1 MSALNVGCLQQPAPG
16 KAISLNGSIFSSS
29 MIGAQSASTPSS
41 SSGGGISTGV
51 IAGIVAG
58 AIVIIL
64 LIAVLVFCR
73 YHRRKNRQNRAVSIG
88 PDGGWR
94 WGIGARPQSD
104 LSFQCRSDR
113 LSPTFTPGGLGQ
125 LPGFPEKEMMAAQQQ
140 QHFGPETPPAGLGLG
155 IQHDKR
161 TTAWKTQNPVGA
173 AARAHGTVSP
183 VPEEPP
189 YFAPPPQQKQPEGGA
204 SKGGSKPKGGAAA
217 KRASALTS
225 ALPLHSLTTSLPTM
239 PSAVQSPPSRASPLS
254 ASSARSTTALLPH
267 HGSSSSSP
275 FAPYSPYSPSSLG
288 GGFSGSFASAERYV
302 PPAPPPKSPRHGG
315 GIESPVSATKTTP
328 TPMAW
333 KDRGAGGL
341 GSPVDNRA
349 IQTAFPPPPKR

>member
-1 MSALNVGCLQQPAPG
+1 MSSSYPKKRVDRITKELTKAIALDVSALNVGCLQQPAPG

-29 MIGAQSASTPSS
+29 IIGAQSPSTPSS
-41 SSGGGISTGV
+41 SSGGGLSTGV

-58 AIVIIL
+58 AIVILI

-73 YHRRKNRQNRAVSIG
+73 YRRRKNRQNRAVSIG

-104 LSFQCRSDR
+104 LSFQCRSDK

-140 QHFGPETPPAGLGLG
+140 HYGREAIPDGLG
-155 IQHDKR
+155 IQQDKR
-161 TTAWKTQNPVGA
+161 ANAWKTQNPVA
-173 AARAHGTVSP
+173 TARAHGTVSP

-239 PSAVQSPPSRASPLS
+239 PSAVQSPPLS
-254 ASSARSTTALLPH
+254 
-267 HGSSSSSP
+267 
-275 FAPYSPYSPSSLG
+275 
-288 GGFSGSFASAERYV
+288 V
-302 PPAPPPKSPRHGG
+302 PWTR
-315 GIESPVSATKTTP
+315 
-328 TPMAW
+328 
-333 KDRGAGGL
+333 
-341 GSPVDNRA
+341 
-349 IQTAFPPPPKR
+349 